1 MEQIDLKL
9 IDEILEK
16 HGNDKT
22 RIISIMQDVQGV
34 YRYLPKEAL
43 RHIAKKVG
51 ISEAKIFGVAT
62 FYGNFSLDAKG
73 KYVLKVC
80 RGTACHVRRSEKI
93 LEALQ
98 EAIGLGPDK
107 ESSDDGLFTIEIV
120 HCLGACGLAPV
131 VMVNDDV
138 HSAMTPEK
146 AKAMIQE
153 IREKEGM

>member
-43 RHIAKKVG
+43 QYIAKKVG

-62 FYGNFSLDAKG
+62 FYGNFSMDAKG

-80 RGTACHVRRSEKI
+80 RGTACHVRRSDKI
-93 LEALQ
+93 LDTLYE
-98 EAIGLGPDK
+98 ETGLGPDK
-107 ESSDDGLFTIEIV
+107 ESTDDGLFTIEIV
-120 HCLGACGLAPV
+120 SCLGACGLAPV
-131 VMVNDDV
+131 VMVNDEV
-138 HSAMTPEK
+138 HPAMTPDK
-146 AKAMIQE
+146 AKKLIKE
-153 IREKEGM
+153 LRTEEEK

>member
-1 MEQIDLKL
+1 MEKIDLKL

-43 RHIAKKVG
+43 QYIAKKVG

-93 LEALQ
+93 LEALYEETGISPEQ
-98 EAIGLGPDK
+98 
-107 ESSDDGLFTIEIV
+107 ESSEDGMFTIEVV

-131 VMVNDDV
+131 VMVNDEV
-138 HSAMTPEK
+138 HPAMSPEK
-146 AKAMIQE
+146 AKAMIKKL
-153 IREKEGM
+153 RDREGM